1 MICENR
7 EDFQISQIFIDK
19 SLIYDS
25 EGNIIFII
33 NDYTSLDQFACDI
46 SLNSA
51 EIENNTDI
59 IEPEEEETDE
69 PAESNK
75 KINLPFRKGSSGLS
89 KGGLAGIII
98 SIISVITILVFVI
111 VLKKKGNVFAQKKYI
126 PENISTLD
134 AIKLE
139 N

>member
-1 MICENR
+1 MGSVR
-7 EDFQISQIFIDK
+7 RAQR
-19 SLIYDS
+19 
-25 EGNIIFII
+25 I

-89 KGGLAGIII
+89 KGGLAAIII
-98 SIISVITILVFVI
+98 SVISVITIYWCSLYQTKV
-111 VLKKKGNVFAQKKYI
+111 
-126 PENISTLD
+126 
-134 AIKLE
+134 
-139 N
+139 